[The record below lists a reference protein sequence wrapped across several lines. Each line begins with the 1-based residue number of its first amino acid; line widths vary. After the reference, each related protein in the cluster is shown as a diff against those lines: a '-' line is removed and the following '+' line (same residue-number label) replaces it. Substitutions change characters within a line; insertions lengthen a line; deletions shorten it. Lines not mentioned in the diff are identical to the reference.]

1 MQHTPSVDEVVE
13 VAESLGM
20 SLSAEEAVV
29 YHRKIAEMLS
39 SLDTFVQARIPE
51 EAPPMVS
58 PSREPG
64 YRPSS
69 DEDPLAAWLWKCH
82 IEGAADGVLAGKTV
96 SYKDHTAVA
105 GIPLTFGS
113 FVMEGFIPNFDATI
127 VTRVLEQG
135 GTITGK
141 NAMNGLSGGYGFGGG
156 VGDYDRPRNPHNHE
170 HVTGGSSSGSVI
182 AVVTGE
188 VDVSFGGDQGGSI
201 RIPAAWSGSVGLK
214 PTFGLVSH
222 FGVGFGT
229 DRSIDYVGP
238 LARTA
243 EDCAR
248 ALDAVA
254 GPDGYD
260 PRQSRDVPASYDSLS
275 TLTDGVEGLRIGVV
289 DEAFIDAEP
298 DVHDLVMA
306 AIDELAS
313 AGAIVTKVSIPEH
326 LTVEAA
332 QMAMMVEGWKAVFDT
347 GFFGSFTRTYYPAD
361 LIAAIATVTQTQPD
375 LLAPRT
381 KMNYILAD
389 FTQKAW
395 RGRLYAK
402 GQNVRPTYI
411 AAYDRAFAD
420 VDVLAMPTCITTAP
434 RYVEPETAMASL
446 EDNLGYTLPTDR
458 RHPWLSN
465 TLPFNYTGHPALAV
479 PCGKAGNGLPASMQL
494 TGRFFEDATLLRAA
508 HAYEKAVDWD
518 QVIGIGT

>member
-1 MQHTPSVDEVVE
+1 MHHAPSVDEVVE

-20 SLSAEEAVV
+20 SLSPEEAVV
-29 YHRKIAEMLS
+29 YHRRIGEMMGT
-39 SLDTFVQARIPE
+39 LDTFVQARIPE
-51 EAPPMVS
+51 ETPPMVS

-64 YRPSS
+64 YRPSL

-82 IEGAADGVLAGKTV
+82 IEGAADGLLAGKTV

-113 FVMEGFIPNFDATI
+113 FVMEGFVPDFDATI

-135 GTITGK
+135 GTILGK
-141 NAMNGLSGGYGFGGG
+141 NTMDGISGGYGFGGG
-156 VGDYDRPRNPHNHE
+156 IADYDRPKNPHNHD
-170 HVTGGSSSGSVI
+170 HVTGGSSSGSVT

-222 FGVGFGT
+222 FGAGFGS
-229 DRSIDYVGP
+229 DQSIDYVGP

-260 PRQSRDVPASYDSLS
+260 PRQSREVPTTYDSLS
-275 TLTDGVEGLRIGVV
+275 TFSDGVEGLRIGVV
-289 DEAFIDAEP
+289 EEAFIDAEP
-298 DVHDLVMA
+298 DVRDLVMA
-306 AIDELAS
+306 AIDDLAS
-313 AGAIVTKVSIPEH
+313 AGAVVSKVSIPEH
-326 LTVEAA
+326 LTIGEAQIA
-332 QMAMMVEGWKAVFDT
+332 LSAEGSKAVFDT

-361 LIAAIATVTQTQPD
+361 LIAAINTVWQTQLD
-375 LLAPRT
+375 LVSPRT
-381 KMNYILAD
+381 RLNYVLAE
-389 FTQKAW
+389 FAQRTW
-395 RGRLYAK
+395 RGRVYAK
-402 GQNVRPTYI
+402 AQNVRPHYI
-411 AAYDRAFAD
+411 AAYDRALAD

-434 RYVEPETAMASL
+434 RYERPET
-446 EDNLGYTLPTDR
+446 PTDVLEYNLAMGMAPGR
-458 RHPWLSN
+458 RNPFSCN
-465 TLPFNYTGHPALAV
+465 TQPFNFTGHPALAV
-479 PCGKAGNGLPASMQL
+479 PCGKAGGLPASLQL
-494 TGRFFEDATLLRAA
+494 TGRFFDDATLLRAA
-508 HAYEKAVDWD
+508 QAYQQTVDWD
-518 QVIGIGT
+518 EVIGIGT